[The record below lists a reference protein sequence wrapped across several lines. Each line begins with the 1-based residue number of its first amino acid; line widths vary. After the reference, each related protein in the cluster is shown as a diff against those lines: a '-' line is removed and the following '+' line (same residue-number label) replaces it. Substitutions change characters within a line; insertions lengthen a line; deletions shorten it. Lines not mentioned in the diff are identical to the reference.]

1 MPLMKSLAPVRLA
14 SRAGHTVVVTP
25 EGAFVPPVLVP
36 EALSRGCV
44 PVEES
49 KDSSA
54 TVAANP
60 VVESVQAELPL
71 AEGDPRES
79 RLKQVRGAVTKLIE
93 NNDPADFTATGVPR
107 VAAVRRV
114 FDESVTSE
122 EIAEA
127 MLLVKGG

>member
-1 MPLMKSLAPVRLA
+1 MPQMKSLAPVRIA
-14 SRAGHTVVVTP
+14 SRAGHVVVVTP
-25 EGAFVPPVLVP
+25 EGSFVPDVLVP

-44 PVEES
+44 LVNQSGPATEPRAPSALSAAVEPPVEKPS
-49 KDSSA
+49 DRL
-54 TVAANP
+54 
-60 VVESVQAELPL
+60 VQI
-71 AEGDPRES
+71 RE
-79 RLKQVRGAVTKLIE
+79 AVTKLIE

-114 FDESVTSE
+114 FDDSVTSE

>member
-1 MPLMKSLAPVRLA
+1 MPQMKSLAPVRIA
-14 SRAGHTVVVTP
+14 SRAGHVVIVTP
-25 EGAFVPPVLVP
+25 EGSFVPDSLVP

-44 PVEES
+44 PVSQTE
-49 KDSSA
+49 
-54 TVAANP
+54 VAAEP
-60 VVESVQAELPL
+60 QAPSALSAAVESPAEKPS
-71 AEGDPRES
+71 D
-79 RLKQVRGAVTKLIE
+79 RLIQIRDAVAKLIE

-114 FDESVTSE
+114 FDDSVTSE